1 MVDKYKCLETAAKEP
16 VSSATAAA
24 TWTVIIT
31 IKFQNQVYNVI
42 N

>member
-1 MVDKYKCLETAAKEP
+1 MVNQYKCLETAAKEP

-24 TWTVIIT
+24 TWSGIII

>member
-24 TWTVIIT
+24 TWSVIKLLNFK
-31 IKFQNQVYNVI
+31 IKSI
-42 N
+42 MS

>member
-1 MVDKYKCLETAAKEP
+1 MVDQYKCLEIAAKEP

-24 TWTVIIT
+24 TWSVKII
-31 IKFQNQVYNVI
+31 IKLQNQVYNVI

>member
-1 MVDKYKCLETAAKEP
+1 MVNQYKCLETAAKEP
-16 VSSATAAA
+16 VSSTTAAA
-24 TWTVIIT
+24 TWSGIII